1 MVRVEEV
8 RINATFKEENVK
20 FRIFIPLMA
29 PDKLLT
35 SGKIYKLSSTV
46 LLPNLLQD
54 VFVHSYKSNYI
65 QLQRLEVNHIHK
77 VGGWYSSK
85 MYSISHTRLDSVT
98 FCKISMRRKMFIN
111 SLQMEPR
118 EKLAFPNSEGIFQK
132 KSEKGLYMV
141 SRFTM
146 VETSVV
152 DSPTHLRKIV
162 PWNGHSILY
171 RHGVIAFS
179 VNNIKT
185 PDPPDKMSKERDYPP
200 LVQILCLHQVTG

>member
-77 VGGWYSSK
+77 VGGSYSSK

-118 EKLAFPNSEGIFQK
+118 EKLAFPNSEGILQK
-132 KSEKGLYMV
+132 KK
-141 SRFTM
+141 
-146 VETSVV
+146 
-152 DSPTHLRKIV
+152 RKRI
-162 PWNGHSILY
+162 I
-171 RHGVIAFS
+171 HGVPFYDGRNFS
-179 VNNIKT
+179 GRQPHSFEEN
-185 PDPPDKMSKERDYPP
+185 SSLEWSLYPLSP
-200 LVQILCLHQVTG
+200 